1 MPIRRSAELWS
12 HQTCVQNLF
21 LNCSSSYPAI
31 TPVPRCRFCNC
42 RLRGVLQGAAK
53 LSRSA
58 ALWRFHRVS
67 FTLQIILLS
76 MLSMPNFCQLFDR
89 SPNISRT
96 QHISSYVMRCNRFI
110 PLKDNRITGN
120 FEVTIGARAFQK
132 EGKGQGPIIGG
143 ESTHCRADRGHF
155 VVHGVD
161 TCTSVGVDGGWS

>member
-12 HQTCVQNLF
+12 HQKCVQNLF

-67 FTLQIILLS
+67 FTLQISILLS
-76 MLSMPNFCQLFDR
+76 MPIFCQLFDR

-120 FEVTIGARAFQK
+120 FEVTILNTGELVHSKKR
-132 EGKGQGPIIGG
+132 GKGKAQSS
-143 ESTHCRADRGHF
+143 EERAHIAERIE
-155 VVHGVD
+155 D
-161 TCTSVGVDGGWS
+161 TLSSMV